1 MSDSEMTGAESLVRT
16 LVAGGVDTCF
26 ANPGTSEMH
35 FVSALDRVPEM
46 RCVLCLFEGVATGA
60 ADGYARMTGRPAAT
74 LLHLGPGLA
83 NGLSNLHNAKRA
95 KSPVVNVIGDHAT
108 HHRHLDAPL
117 TSDIEGAARPFS
129 DWVRTSPNADSVAT
143 DGAAAIAAARS
154 LNGRV
159 ASLILP
165 ADTAWTPLTT
175 ARSAERPQGV
185 APVPATTPA
194 AEVSAERIEAAV
206 KILASGEPTV
216 IFLTG
221 EAVRDPLIDV
231 AGRIAASTGAD
242 LMAPTQCPVI
252 SRGAGRPVVQR
263 LPYPIAQAVEALSG
277 YRNVLLLGAKAPV
290 SFFAYP
296 DWPGELVPPGVN
308 VQKVCGPEDDGAATL
323 IALADALDANGA
335 EPARAAFDPP
345 APPTGEITP
354 ESLGP
359 AIAAAIPE
367 NAIVIDESLTSGR
380 TFMGPTATAHPH
392 DWVLGTGGSIGYALP
407 NAIGAAIACP
417 ARKVICLE
425 SDGSGMYMPQSL
437 WTMAREKLPILVVI
451 FANRK
456 YQILRAEMSNVGAQI
471 GPSAASL
478 LDIDQPTI
486 DWTGLAR
493 SLSVEAERVTD
504 LAALNRALA
513 HGVTHDAPYLVEVV
527 L

>member
-1 MSDSEMTGAESLVRT
+1 MMGAESLVRT

-95 KSPVVNVIGDHAT
+95 QSAVVNVIGDHAT
-108 HHRHLDAPL
+108 GHRQLDAPL

-129 DWVRTSPNADSVAT
+129 DWVRTSPNADAVAT

-165 ADTAWTPLTT
+165 ADTAWTPLSP
-175 ARSAERPQGV
+175 ARSADTRDGV
-185 APVPATTPA
+185 APVPAITPPA
-194 AEVSAERIEAAV
+194 KADPDRIAAAV
-206 KILASGEPTV
+206 EVLRRDEATV

-231 AGRIAASTGAD
+231 AGRIAAATGAD
-242 LMAPTQCPVI
+242 LMTPTQCPVI
-252 SRGAGRPVVQR
+252 SRGAGRPEVTR

-296 DWPGELVPPGVN
+296 GRPGELVPPGVN
-308 VQKVCGPEDDGAATL
+308 VQKICGPEDDIADTLTALCNALGA
-323 IALADALDANGA
+323 NEV
-335 EPARAAFDPP
+335 EPARAPLDVP
-345 APPTGEITP
+345 AQPSGEITP

-359 AIAAAIPE
+359 AIAAAIPD

-380 TFMGPTATAHPH
+380 SFMGPTSTARPH

-417 ARKVICLE
+417 DRKVICLE
-425 SDGSGMYMPQSL
+425 SDGSGMYMPQAL
-437 WTMAREKLPILVVI
+437 WTMAREKLPILIVI

-456 YQILRAEMSNVGAQI
+456 YQILRAEMTNVGAQI

-493 SLSVEAERVTD
+493 SLSVEAEQVTD
-504 LAALNRALA
+504 LDALNRALA
-513 HGVTHDAPYLVEVV
+513 HGVALDAPYLVEVV